1 MRPGRLPRAS
11 RAFALGTAGALVACC
26 LCAASDVGAQDFP
39 NKPIKLVVPYPAG
52 GSADILARVVGQNL
66 GEQLG
71 QSIIVEN
78 RAGAGTAIGAEFVAH
93 SKPDGYT
100 LLLGTVS
107 SHAMNP
113 ALTPTLGYDA
123 VRDFAPVAPLATI
136 PFVLDVNA
144 SLPVRTVKELVS
156 YAKAHPGAINYSS
169 AGNGTSNHLAGELF
183 NMMAGVDLVHVAYKG
198 SAPALQDLIAGQVQV
213 MFDLVSTSIPW
224 IKSGAIRPLAVTGA
238 ARVPSLPEIPTLK
251 ESGYPDYEVTA
262 WFGIFAPAGTP
273 EAVVARLNAV
283 CAQAMASPEV
293 RDKLGPL
300 GMETM
305 NGSPQAFA
313 RLVAADLDKWRNVV
327 KSATIRAH

>member
-1 MRPGRLPRAS
+1 MRLPRAS
-11 RAFALGTAGALVACC
+11 RAFALGAAGTIVACC
-26 LCAASDVGAQDFP
+26 LCAASGVGAQDYP
-39 NKPIKLVVPYPAG
+39 NKSIKLIVPYPAG

-144 SLPVRTVKELVS
+144 SLPVRSVKELVS

-224 IKSGAIRPLAVTGA
+224 IKSGAIRPLAVTGG

-251 ESGYPDYEVTA
+251 ESGYSDYEVTA

-305 NGSPQAFA
+305 NGSAQAFA

-327 KSATIRAH
+327 KSTKIRAN

>member
-1 MRPGRLPRAS
+1 MRPVPFS
-11 RAFALGTAGALVACC
+11 RAIRAFVWGGFGALVACT
-26 LCAASDVGAQDFP
+26 LFAAIEVAAQDYP
-39 NKPIKLVVPYPAG
+39 SKPIKLVVPYPPG
-52 GSADILARVVGQNL
+52 GSADILARVVGQKL

-71 QSIIVEN
+71 QTIVVEN

-144 SLPVRTVKELVS
+144 SLPLRTVKELVA
-156 YAKAHPGAINYSS
+156 YARTHPGAINYSS

-183 NMMAGVDLVHVAYKG
+183 NMMAAVDLVHVPYKG

-224 IKSGAIRPLAVTGA
+224 IKSGAIRPLAVTGGT
-238 ARVPSLPEIPTLK
+238 RVASLPEVPTMK

-262 WFGIFAPAGTP
+262 WFGIFAPAGTSD
-273 EAVVARLNAV
+273 AVVTRLNALSV
-283 CAQAMASPEV
+283 QAMASPEV

-305 NGSPQAFA
+305 SGSPQGFA
-313 RLVAADLDKWRNVV
+313 RLVAADLDKWRSVV
-327 KSATIRAH
+327 KSAKIRAD